1 MVTFKPSK
9 LGCSFH
15 NAVKDSIEAIGKLA
29 YCAFTIFSFKNFS
42 VKNFCEKEWDKGYP
56 INPNWRKIIFLSINQ
71 KYRHEVQYALFL
83 KE

>member
-15 NAVKDSIEAIGKLA
+15 KLVKDSIEAIGKLA

-42 VKNFCEKEWDKGYP
+42 VKISVKKNGIKDIQLIQTGAK
-56 INPNWRKIIFLSINQ
+56 
-71 KYRHEVQYALFL
+71 LFF
-83 KE
+83 